1 MRPRGSG
8 VAPGR
13 VHGVRGLVQ
22 DVEGF
27 LATGGLL
34 SKFKGASIE
43 APAGALE
50 GGARFLVVTAFP
62 RALSSLGMGPPLN
75 RGHFKNLSAAASSYM
90 TLTLDAT
97 ETLRMRGRMLLG
109 LVKGRA
115 TAAARTATSSPAAAT
130 HTMASAAVNMCSLP
144 SETAFRAG
152 SSRAVITLAWV
163 SFGMA
168 AHAFLRILEPEGE
181 KRR

>member
-1 MRPRGSG
+1 MPRGSG

-75 RGHFKNLSAAASSYM
+75 RVHFKNLSAAASTYI
-90 TLTLDAT
+90 DFN
-97 ETLRMRGRMLLG
+97 LG
-109 LVKGRA
+109 CNGNLANEGPYFVGVGKGPGHSR
-115 TAAARTATSSPAAAT
+115 SSGC
-130 HTMASAAVNMCSLP
+130 HLN
-144 SETAFRAG
+144 
-152 SSRAVITLAWV
+152 
-163 SFGMA
+163 
-168 AHAFLRILEPEGE
+168 RI
-181 KRR
+181 